1 MAASEKGD
9 AVSKQSDKER
19 QLVLAR
25 LGRETIIKNGTYDV
39 DDVRHI
45 DPDHPERNEEE
56 RLAEIA
62 RREAQATEA
71 EEPAVPEGP
80 VVPDEPLSEEDASA
94 LAEQILASNFKVGMS
109 QSEVD
114 SFMSGME

>member
-1 MAASEKGD
+1 M
-9 AVSKQSDKER
+9 SKQSEKER

-39 DDVRHI
+39 DHTRHI

-62 RREAQATEA
+62 RREAQADD
-71 EEPAVPEGP
+71 PAVSALPD
-80 VVPDEPLSEEDASA
+80 VPDEPLSEEDASV

-109 QSEVD
+109 QEEVD
-114 SFMSGME
+114 SFLNGME